1 MLNSSFIAGHIFYTT
16 LSSFLSENSSNY
28 FIKICGVN
36 KEGKKEITLNLVYF
50 IFVLYYWSNVSVSRR
65 FILSKIHP
73 KLMHQHH
80 SFLHFLPSSA
90 VCSLCMAG
98 SWGLQPSR
106 CSCVSVEIIT
116 QAESRILFSFTPFSH
131 MQELPLE
138 DKGSVHKKHHRAQIS
153 LMKSVAGVRRT
164 QLFPSTVGLL
174 NIY

>member
-1 MLNSSFIAGHIFYTT
+1 MSEKLNQFQKCFLKSNSSKLFSGDVKKHTGELKMLNSSFIAGHIFYTT

-98 SWGLQPSR
+98 SWGL
-106 CSCVSVEIIT
+106 
-116 QAESRILFSFTPFSH
+116 
-131 MQELPLE
+131 
-138 DKGSVHKKHHRAQIS
+138 
-153 LMKSVAGVRRT
+153 
-164 QLFPSTVGLL
+164 
-174 NIY
+174 